1 MGIPTE
7 LKGAVIFLASDASS
21 YMTGQNLIIDGGWT
35 AWWTRKRIV
44 DMCALEDQ
52 LNNRKT
58 QDDSV
63 FLRIDQSLVDV
74 R

>member
-1 MGIPTE
+1 
-7 LKGAVIFLASDASS
+7 
-21 YMTGQNLIIDGGWT
+21 
-35 AWWTRKRIV
+35 
-44 DMCALEDQ
+44 MCALEDQ

-74 R
+74 REEDQEIFNKNVESFLPDEIFEE

>member
-1 MGIPTE
+1 
-7 LKGAVIFLASDASS
+7 
-21 YMTGQNLIIDGGWT
+21 
-35 AWWTRKRIV
+35 
-44 DMCALEDQ
+44 MCALEDQ

-74 R
+74 REEDQELFHQYLESFLPDEIFDAHAHIWSLHP

>member
-1 MGIPTE
+1 
-7 LKGAVIFLASDASS
+7 
-21 YMTGQNLIIDGGWT
+21 
-35 AWWTRKRIV
+35 
-44 DMCALEDQ
+44 MCALEDQ

-74 R
+74 REEDQEIFNKYVESFLPDEIFDAHISTILFLVHQAVHPPSMMRF

>member
-1 MGIPTE
+1 M
-7 LKGAVIFLASDASS
+7 
-21 YMTGQNLIIDGGWT
+21 Y
-35 AWWTRKRIV
+35 
-44 DMCALEDQ
+44 ALEDQ

-74 R
+74 RDEDQKLFHQYLVLLIIGAQLFYINLAQDKVSQDYLNL

>member
-1 MGIPTE
+1 
-7 LKGAVIFLASDASS
+7 
-21 YMTGQNLIIDGGWT
+21 
-35 AWWTRKRIV
+35 
-44 DMCALEDQ
+44 MCALEDQ

-74 R
+74 REEDQEIFNKSVESFLPDEF

>member
-1 MGIPTE
+1 
-7 LKGAVIFLASDASS
+7 
-21 YMTGQNLIIDGGWT
+21 
-35 AWWTRKRIV
+35 
-44 DMCALEDQ
+44 MCALEDQ

-74 R
+74 REEDQEIFNKNVESFLPDEFLMHTLTGIIHPISKMT